1 MFKLDTAK
9 LLINR
14 PNSTVDS
21 SIISQNQIKFLISL
35 LESVILNN
43 VEGDVVEFGC
53 YVGESSKYLR
63 MVLDHYC
70 SNKKLY
76 VYDSFDGLPELSSY
90 EENSGWRAGTLKTTE
105 EVVLENFMSNGLK
118 SPIITKAWFKDIP
131 ESAMPEKISFAF
143 LDGDF
148 YDSIHDSLTK
158 IYHRLSKG
166 SVIVL
171 HDYERPDLPGVKA
184 AVDNFIS
191 SSNMNEWIVFKI
203 TDQLGVIVNP

>member
-14 PNSTVDS
+14 PNSTVDA

-43 VEGDVVEFGC
+43 IEGDVVEFGC

-105 EVVLENFMSNGLK
+105 EVLLENFISNGLK
-118 SPIITKAWFKDIP
+118 SPIVTKGWFKDIP
-131 ESAMPEKISFAF
+131 ESAIPKKISFAF

-148 YDSIHDSLTK
+148 YDSIYDSLTK
-158 IYHRLSKG
+158 IYQRLSKG

-191 SSNMNEWIVFKI
+191 SSNMNEWVVFKI

>member
-105 EVVLENFMSNGLK
+105 EVLLENFMSNGLK

>member
-1 MFKLDTAK
+1 MLKLDTAK

-14 PNSTVDS
+14 PNSTVDA
-21 SIISQNQIKFLISL
+21 SIISQDQIKFLIGL
-35 LESVILNN
+35 LETTILNN

-70 SNKKLY
+70 STKKLY

-105 EVVLENFMSNGLK
+105 QVLIENFISNGLK
-118 SPIITKAWFKDIP
+118 SPIITKGWFKDIP
-131 ESAMPEKISFAF
+131 ESSIPDKISFAF

-148 YDSIHDSLTK
+148 YDSIHDSLLK
-158 IYHRLSKG
+158 IHKRLSKG
-166 SVIVL
+166 AIIVL

-203 TDQLGVIVNP
+203 TDQLGVIVNL